1 MSEVRKGGEW
11 GPKRRGGGARR
22 GRRSNPA
29 GRGSPGGPALHVSSG
44 WREFP
49 GYSIDASLGVAEEVF
64 CRLGEHLQSVD
75 FK

>member
-1 MSEVRKGGEW
+1 MREEEGGQTQLA
-11 GPKRRGGGARR
+11 GA
-22 GRRSNPA
+22 A
-29 GRGSPGGPALHVSSG
+29 PGGPALHVSSG